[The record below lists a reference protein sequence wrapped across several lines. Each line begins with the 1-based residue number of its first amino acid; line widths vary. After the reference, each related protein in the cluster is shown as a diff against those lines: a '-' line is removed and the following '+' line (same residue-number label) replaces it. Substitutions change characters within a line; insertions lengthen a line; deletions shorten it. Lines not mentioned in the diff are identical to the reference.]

1 MGGCR
6 RGRKE
11 FKMELAVTEAELSCR
26 AQPVR
31 GESYIYH
38 FIVTFKAAKDMIIV
52 RCFEL
57 SRVIVRGRPCS
68 TNHKETEH
76 SVEQL
81 ISAIWVETFPFTSVL
96 DCTVLDPTPCRESL
110 LEGPPFHGYMPISAC
125 HWHL

>member
-31 GESYIYH
+31 GESYI
-38 FIVTFKAAKDMIIV
+38 VQ
-52 RCFEL
+52 
-57 SRVIVRGRPCS
+57 SVIVRGRPCP

>member
-26 AQPVR
+26 AQPVP
-31 GESYIYH
+31 
-38 FIVTFKAAKDMIIV
+38 TKDTIIV